1 MRNTKAFTAIEVA
14 VVVLMV
20 GALTAIAVPSLQ
32 PLLRQRQLSQGVQQV
47 EQFLRRAQQTAINR
61 DRTVYVTYTAKN
73 GDIPAK
79 QYLVVG
85 DPCRPDDSTN
95 RLKDDAG
102 NDRIDG
108 ISIEELPSQ
117 VDIDIAS
124 TTLDDTACPAR
135 ISADDMPIGTTN
147 LDTLVFDFQGQ
158 VRNGNSGRFVRL
170 RLAGTTDTAGT
181 RDTYVLTQLGD
192 VGTVSNSGV
201 PISGGSVP
209 TSGGSVPTSGGSV
222 PISGGSVPI
231 SGGSPY

>member
-85 DPCRPDDSTN
+85 DPCRPDNSAN
-95 RLKDDAG
+95 RLIDIAPTATAP
-102 NDRIDG
+102 NDRIDS

-117 VDIDIAS
+117 VDIDLVS
-124 TTLDDTACPAR
+124 TNFDDGTCPAP
-135 ISADDMPIGTTN
+135 ITANDMPQGTAN
-147 LDTLVFDFQGQ
+147 PDTIVFDFQGQ
-158 VRNGNSGRFVRL
+158 VRNNPGRFVRL
-170 RLAGTTDTAGT
+170 RLAGTTGDPGT
-181 RDTYVLTQLGD
+181 KDTYVLTQLGD

-201 PISGGSVP
+201 SVNGGSVP
-209 TSGGSVPTSGGSV
+209 ISGGSVPTSGGSV
-222 PISGGSVPI
+222 PISGGS
-231 SGGSPY
+231 PY